1 MSHIPPDMLN
11 ALQQTPLFQ
20 GLKREEVSRI
30 LEHARPTRVDTDAYF
45 FRQAEPA
52 GRLYILLSG
61 QIKVTQLTP
70 DGQQV
75 VMRMINPLE
84 LFGCV
89 AALSGGEYPASA
101 QATKDCEALCLYDRD
116 IHKLMQVYPSMAVN
130 AFQIMVKRTHE
141 LQDRYRELATE
152 CVERRLAHALLRL
165 MQQSSHREGELI
177 VLDTPLARQ
186 DLAEMIGSTLYT
198 VSRILSQW
206 ESHQLIVAGREKIS
220 LAEPEQLQR
229 IAEAQ
234 VFSADLKKAPLGD

>member
-1 MSHIPPDMLN
+1 MYSLTPDMLGT
-11 ALQQTPLFQ
+11 LLTTPLFSQ
-20 GLKREEVSRI
+20 LRREDVAQI
-30 LEHARPTRVDTDAYF
+30 LEHAHPVEIAAEAYF
-45 FRQAEPA
+45 FRQAAPA
-52 GRLYILLSG
+52 QRLYILLDG

-89 AALSGGEYPASA
+89 AVLSGGEYPASA
-101 QATKDCEALCLYDRD
+101 QATKDCQAICLDSAD
-116 IHKLMQVYPSMAVN
+116 IHRLMHRFPPLAIN
-130 AFQIMVKRTHE
+130 AFQMMVQRTHE

-152 CVERRLAHALLRL
+152 CVERRLAHTLLRL
-165 MQQSSHREGELI
+165 MKQSSHIEAHLI

-206 ESHQLIVAGREKIS
+206 ESQNLIVAGREKIS
-220 LAEPEQLQR
+220 LVAPKQLKH

-234 VFSADLKKAPLGD
+234 VFSADLKKAPL